1 MHCRGQKLL
10 FSPWISG
17 FEAQKSSQAKPSPW
31 GRLGVRTDCP
41 LTICAQ
47 EEKTAAMM
55 MRQLTGC
62 WAAQLVSCQKE
73 KCCLWQPA
81 KEQHTRVVARGKGHR
96 GDCNDT
102 MNNSF
107 FNLQSQFFLLF
118 IYQVTTLPLA
128 PNNYHRK
135 TFMEWCKTPWSK
147 PWEF

>member
-1 MHCRGQKLL
+1 MADLLKLPALKINSGPRPLFQKGSGDHVYGCVWYCPGQKLL

-17 FEAQKSSQAKPSPW
+17 LEAQKSGQAKPSLW
-31 GRLGVRTDCP
+31 GRLGVRSDRP

-55 MRQLTGC
+55 MHQLTGC

-73 KCCLWQPA
+73 KGCLWQPA
-81 KEQHTRVVARGKGHR
+81 KTRVVARGKGHR

-107 FNLQSQFFLLF
+107 
-118 IYQVTTLPLA
+118 
-128 PNNYHRK
+128 
-135 TFMEWCKTPWSK
+135 
-147 PWEF
+147 